1 MIVCCSF
8 ELDNIIQI
16 HHRFSPYL
24 NQVDRDRTTQNP
36 IFLHCIV
43 MLYITDYGRPMK
55 PFFIKIHNFG
65 TCADKLGR

>member
-36 IFLHCIV
+36 IFFHCDALYHARKSRTEIV
-43 MLYITDYGRPMK
+43 RKLE
-55 PFFIKIHNFG
+55 KIS
-65 TCADKLGR
+65 DVRED